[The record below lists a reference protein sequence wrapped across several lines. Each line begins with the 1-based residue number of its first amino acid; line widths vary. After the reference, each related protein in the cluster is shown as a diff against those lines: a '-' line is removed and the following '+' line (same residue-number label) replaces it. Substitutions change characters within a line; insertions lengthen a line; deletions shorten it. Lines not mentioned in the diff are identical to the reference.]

1 MVLHFNV
8 KGESRKAMVKA
19 IEKELGVKARLKS
32 WYLLFIHLQKLFLWK
47 ALKLFQ
53 QFNKTKRFT

>member
-1 MVLHFNV
+1 MVGIYLSGTGNT
-8 KGESRKAMVKA
+8 KYC
-19 IEKELGVKARLKS
+19 IE
-32 WYLLFIHLQKLFLWK
+32 KLFLWK